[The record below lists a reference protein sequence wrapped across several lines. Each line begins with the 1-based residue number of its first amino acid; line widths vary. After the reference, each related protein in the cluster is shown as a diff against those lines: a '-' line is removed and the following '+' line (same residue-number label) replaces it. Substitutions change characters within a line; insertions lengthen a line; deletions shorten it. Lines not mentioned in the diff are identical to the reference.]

1 MSLAM
6 DRDAS
11 QTVYFDAVLTPNQSL
26 SPRAFTVIMACVAGL
41 SFLSGMA
48 FLSMGA
54 FPVVGFFGLDALAIY
69 LAFRWHRKGAR
80 ETTRIVITADE
91 IAMHHVDRRGERR
104 SASVPSAFARVEL
117 PRPVGPQSWLTIA
130 HGQRAFVIGRFLT
143 PRERASLADALLDA
157 LGRARAERFAG
168 EA

>member
-1 MSLAM
+1 M
-6 DRDAS
+6 DD
-11 QTVYFDAVLTPNQSL
+11 QNPNTVYFDAVLTPNQSL

-41 SFLSGMA
+41 SFLTGMA

-54 FPVVGFFGLDALAIY
+54 FPVFGFFGLDA

-80 ETTRIVITADE
+80 ETTRIVVTADE
-91 IAMHHVDRRGERR
+91 VALHHIDRRGEQR
-104 SASVPSAFARVEL
+104 SASLPSAFARIEL

-130 HGQRAFVIGRFLT
+130 HGKRAFVIGRFLT
-143 PRERASLADALLDA
+143 PNERASLADALMEA
-157 LGRARAERFAG
+157 LHRARAERFAS